1 MKIQQIAAG
10 VALALVSMAAVS
22 ADNVLQVGVSNIS
35 VHSKSADFT
44 SNGPAFLTPQPAGIN
59 VADAATLSIGYTR
72 HLDQN
77 WDINVLLGIPPKH
90 SIKGRGTL
98 APFGEISSV
107 KQAGPTVLVNYNFGK
122 DGATWRPYVGVGVN
136 FTHFYAI
143 TSTASG
149 NLASGGP
156 TSTTLKNSLG
166 AAAQAGLNLKVTD
179 QWSLNAAVALAKVK
193 TDMVATT
200 GSIERKTQ
208 IDLRP
213 VVFTVGISTG
223 F

>member
-1 MKIQQIAAG
+1 VKIQQIVSG
-10 VALALVSMAAVS
+10 VALALMSTAALS
-22 ADNVLQVGVSNIS
+22 ADNVLQVGVSNIT
-35 VHSKSADFT
+35 VHSKSADFS

-59 VADAATLSIGYTR
+59 VNDAATISIGYTR

-98 APFGEISSV
+98 APFGEITTV
-107 KQAGPTVLVNYNFGK
+107 KQAGPTFMVNYNFGAA
-122 DGATWRPYVGVGVN
+122 GATWRPYVGAGVN
-136 FTHFYAI
+136 VTHFYDI

-156 TSTTLKNSLG
+156 TSSTLKNSVG
-166 AAAQAGLNLKVTD
+166 AAAQAGFNLKVMD
-179 QWSLNAAVALAKVK
+179 QWSLNASAAVARVK
-193 TDMVATT
+193 TDMVAST

-213 VVFTVGISTG
+213 VVFSVGLSYG